1 MPKKLDYPRFSGD
14 IRDYSTFPCDFN
26 DIISN
31 SGAYFS
37 DNQISLLLRSQ
48 CLQGKAKTLV
58 KNVYNLDEL
67 WELDDAYDDEGQV
80 VQLIIKQITSYKEI
94 AENDMAGFVDFVE
107 MIEKAH
113 QDLQA
118 FQSTDVLSNPVNT
131 QAILEKCPYWAQQ
144 NITRDMTKMRVSR
157 TMESDF
163 IRLTL
168 IKMKKQARLSSP
180 TRSCGSRKGR
190 SRGAKGLST

>member
-37 DNQISLLLRSQ
+37 DNQISLLLRS
-48 CLQGKAKTLV
+48 
-58 KNVYNLDEL
+58 
-67 WELDDAYDDEGQV
+67 
-80 VQLIIKQITSYKEI
+80 QLIIKQITSYKEI

-190 SRGAKGLST
+190 SRGARGLST